1 MAFFRNLFSA
11 PTAASGSPSPAGAPR
26 PGQGGGAAASRGR
39 GPSLLD
45 VDVQRAQV
53 DRDKALDDLPRPF
66 FDKDF
71 DPIDRLLAEMPVP
84 GGARPEAVEKADRE
98 HADRPATAAA
108 RPPAGRTEEERS
120 RDVADWCYE
129 ETSRADQAMDAVQGR
144 LSRAVMSN
152 YSDFVEGMQLI
163 QGVEASIERAL
174 GLAGIASR
182 RLASGRRGMV
192 VAGLSLVKL
201 RRRRERLAALR
212 LLLGRA
218 GTLSHVEAELT
229 RQCDANCF
237 VAAVRTALRARAD
250 LSAHAVAGL
259 TVLEGARER
268 VGSGAALLA
277 VRLRLDHA
285 LAVAMA
291 AAPRDLDETA
301 SGLLLLPQPAGEAAP
316 ASATGAAQPGS
327 HASEEE
333 EAAALRAMLGGS
345 GGSMPPTLAP
355 RRATWTV
362 MRLCRTLAA
371 VSRAYASLDAA
382 GVAAWAP
389 EEAAAKAEALEADAV
404 AAARS
409 RRGGRSRA
417 ASALGP
423 GGLADAGEESGGA
436 GGDAD
441 ADADADFELSAEGV
455 ARALDMSVAGP
466 RAGGKPAP
474 EKPGTAAERIQRAAQ
489 AGGDGSASGSS
500 APQRL
505 VDRLPSI
512 LQESARGAV
521 QRLTKEAVVDAWLA
535 PKRRSAVAA
544 LLRARQLAAAEAA
557 SAAAASTPDEARAE
571 ARPRDVPEAVTSYLA
586 ARREALTGS
595 TFAETCRRLPPQALV
610 AATVR
615 ACGAATSA
623 LFAHSCALQWA
634 RDPVA
639 EWMENEGETDAVTVA
654 RLFRQGL
661 DEEDG
666 AEEDEEKEE
675 AAGDARAAGSDAD
688 AKPSSASAPS
698 KKAKGKRGKPRAA
711 SRASLGTVASS
722 GSAAD
727 GGLLER
733 LPAEEEAAL
742 SASLASLRPALL
754 RSRAV
759 VWQTAQQ
766 RVGEL
771 LLEAASAGGA
781 ATRPY
786 LGLALA
792 VCRDFARVGTE
803 YAGSSGGSVGWSV
816 LRDAA
821 AVASARAASSMLRE
835 ADASLKSLLSRDAWQ
850 LVPIQRSALR
860 GVLAA
865 VRRRGRETVP
875 ARLRAMHA
883 TSGMGGG
890 SGAHALSLPA
900 GAAGASRQG
909 GGGVAGGGSDAAP
922 AALAVPL
929 VRGLASAAVSR
940 LLRRR
945 RAARAAAMALATGA
959 AAAVGE
965 TEDSIAAA
973 DASAITA
980 GELDAQG
987 FLQSRAGRVLVT
999 WAEPSGALAS
1009 AGSAAHTDAAAVAAS
1024 RLPRIPTLPSSL
1036 AGGAESGNPFGPFSD
1051 GSLFDDVAVAEAT
1064 AVVAEATRAAIALH
1078 SGAPATDPRGG
1089 AKGKGRAAGGRRR
1102 GTSGSAA
1109 ASSELPALS
1118 DKAVLAASD
1127 AARSAMASLLSE
1139 AAASL
1144 KRMRE
1149 SADQRAR
1156 AEAAEQAAELAA
1168 AAGGSDGEGSV
1179 EGSEGSGGA
1188 AEHDEGAAA
1197 AARHHDAAEPGPE
1210 PAALSL
1216 LRVRAEAVQGETSS
1230 HRGRAVPLYGAGGG
1244 AASEAAA
1251 DGSVDADLGRTMAS
1265 TLRRA
1270 TAALMPPQEEAL
1282 VLRRTKSRGGAAGAG
1297 GDEEDGADDE
1307 DDEDDEEEEEEDDDE
1322 DGGAGGGD
1330 DDDEED
1336 SDEELQPG
1344 SQAAEERADKLER
1357 ERSKVEA
1364 RRVRVRV
1371 ARPVVTAAA
1380 LNGVARAAGKFA
1392 VAMEMLPGA
1401 APEAVRGLGRLFDL
1415 YLFGVATAFLPPAA
1429 LRAVCASPDAVA
1441 AAYEAAEKDPS
1452 AAAEASAASGGGM
1465 GPGAVS
1471 AASSPMGAPKRSGR
1485 GPSFVT
1491 GGRGAAAGAAAS
1503 AASGGGTVLLPVA
1516 PAAVEAAFR
1525 AAVASARV
1533 KEEEVLAR
1541 RARRQGTPS
1550 LGSRA
1555 QSRRLLRSPSAVA
1568 MRSGRDRSSGSA
1580 GGSNGA
1586 AAGAGLQGAAAVL
1599 PPVVY
1604 GEPGS
1609 LSAFLATH
1617 TRLDHRKGDAG
1628 AAAVE
1633 LSGRGAAGAAAT
1645 GGAHGAGGS
1654 GPSAMDGIPSSR
1666 RHPFATLR
1674 EELRRIAGEVYGS
1687 DWESQLKPAPKPGC
1701 GVPKRA
1707 LEPSEDL
1714 VDMRTPAEAPG
1725 LACRCV
1731 AVESLGFCLE
1741 VLFAAA
1747 PRVVAALPVSHRE
1760 AFQNRLVRAVTAANQ
1775 LRGALY
1781 AAAAG
1786 GLGLN
1791 LRRLSERMAGAR
1803 WDVLEMAEA
1812 AESAHVAEAG
1822 GVLSRAGAALASL
1835 AESGRMPERSRL
1847 AVWGALEARVWGEV
1861 VDGFAAVP
1869 HKTFAALGPIK
1880 KDLHDLQARLRRHGP
1895 AGLGMGSA
1903 GGGAGGPD
1911 SSGAMGGSG
1920 SPRVGGADSGELRRE
1935 GIPAVSSRSSA
1946 FLLDWVNAMV
1956 PDGDDELLQ
1965 WAREHAGS
1973 YTRRQLRAL
1982 ADASFNSDSRSRAAT
1997 RALVDKLNK
2006 VLDEADKAE

>member
-557 SAAAASTPDEARAE
+557 EAAAASTPDEARAE

-792 VCRDFARVGTE
+792 ICRDFARVGTE

-890 SGAHALSLPA
+890 S
-900 GAAGASRQG
+900 
-909 GGGVAGGGSDAAP
+909 
-922 AALAVPL
+922 
-929 VRGLASAAVSR
+929 
-940 LLRRR
+940 
-945 RAARAAAMALATGA
+945 
-959 AAAVGE
+959 
-965 TEDSIAAA
+965 
-973 DASAITA
+973 
-980 GELDAQG
+980 
-987 FLQSRAGRVLVT
+987 
-999 WAEPSGALAS
+999 
-1009 AGSAAHTDAAAVAAS
+1009 
-1024 RLPRIPTLPSSL
+1024 
-1036 AGGAESGNPFGPFSD
+1036 ESGNPFGPFSD

-1244 AASEAAA
+1244 AASGAAA